1 MMRLRSH
8 TMAPATTAYGEALNA
23 TGERSLSARSVPVC
37 VSPMTP
43 GGVRRDLEKIERGGS
58 P

>member
-1 MMRLRSH
+1 MICLRSH
-8 TMAPATTAYGEALNA
+8 TMEPATTAYCEALNA
-23 TGERSLSARSVPVC
+23 TDALSLSARSVPVG

-43 GGVRRDLEKIERGGS
+43 GGVRRDLEKLEREGS

>member
-23 TGERSLSARSVPVC
+23 TGELSLSARSVPVG

-43 GGVRRDLEKIERGGS
+43 VGVSRELEKIERRGS

>member
-8 TMAPATTAYGEALNA
+8 TMELATTTYCEALNT
-23 TGERSLSARSVPVC
+23 TGELSLSARSVPVC

-43 GGVRRDLEKIERGGS
+43 GGVSRALEKIERRGS

>member
-8 TMAPATTAYGEALNA
+8 TMAPATTAYCEAFNA
-23 TGERSLSARSVPVC
+23 TGEISLSARSVPVC

-43 GGVRRDLEKIERGGS
+43 VGVSRELEKIERGGS

>member
-8 TMAPATTAYGEALNA
+8 TMAPAPTAYCEALNA
-23 TGERSLSARSVPVC
+23 TGELSLSARSVPVC

-43 GGVRRDLEKIERGGS
+43 VGVSRALEKIERRGS